1 MDQAKNIIPNAYFGY
16 LVVAIIVFLPFVG
29 FATSLFLYCRYL
41 CNRLCY
47 GTHNQ
52 RHDGVDT
59 RPYVLPIID
68 PTEAVQDHPADQ
80 HQLQVNLRP
89 YNFPN
94 MDSIAPS
101 APRLDLE
108 DLPPSYEEAVKT
120 TMSTQV

>member
-1 MDQAKNIIPNAYFGY
+1 MPHPSYGY
-16 LVVAIIVFLPFVG
+16 VVAIIGSLAFIG
-29 FATSLFLYCRYL
+29 FATILICCCRFLTYL